1 MFTIANA
8 RNADKV
14 LKCSWFI
21 ECFYD
26 ENLSDLDRVDANR
39 ALVVSPEELGKALI
53 DQIRNVA
60 SDVEAYL
67 INYTQ
72 ESKYADD
79 LAIAGQSIMDLAAD
93 LASVQCLD
101 ADVNIIFWGN

>member
-60 SDVEAYL
+60 SDVE
-67 INYTQ
+67 